1 MTDAIPVKRRDA
13 TSLGEFAETDRTPMR
28 FLQLPKGYIDG
39 LKMEWVSGTSLRVTS
54 GAAYVPSLDRVLELP
69 AAVTKAGLSLS
80 ANTWYHV
87 YLFLTD
93 EGADVEVVST
103 APASAAYSGTA
114 RSKSGDTS
122 RRYIGSIRTN
132 ASSQI
137 MRFNHS
143 GEAVG
148 WLESPA
154 DAPLRILAGGTSAT
168 PTAFSTA
175 GCSPVTASSLSC
187 RIVSFIPAGPP
198 YIAFILSPIDGSAV
212 STSNYTI
219 SVSNGYEFYLK
230 LAIYNQSM
238 QYVISSTPPSGG
250 LFIDVLGY
258 GYER

>member
-13 TSLGEFAETDRTPMR
+13 TSLGEFAATDRAPMR

-39 LKMEWVSGTSLRVTS
+39 LKMEWVSANSLRVSS
-54 GAAYVPSLDRVLELP
+54 GSAYIQSLDYILDVSS
-69 AAVTKAGLSLS
+69 AVAKSGLSLS
-80 ANTWYHV
+80 ASEWYHV
-87 YLFLTD
+87 YLFD
-93 EGADVEVVST
+93 NAGVADIEIVTT
-103 APASAAYSGTA
+103 APASPFNGTA
-114 RSKSGDTS
+114 RAKTGDNS

-148 WLESPA
+148 WLESTA
-154 DAPLRILAGGTSAT
+154 YAPLRILAGGTSAT

-187 RIVSFIPAGPP
+187 RIVSTIPDGLP

-219 SVSNGYEFYLK
+219 SVSNGYEFHLQ

-238 QYVISSTPPSGG
+238 QYLISSTPPSGG